1 MGFLLALGVLLLIGA
16 IPLSLDAKYGENGPL
31 IQFGLGPVSY
41 TLYPRSKR
49 EEKKPKKAEKNQPP
63 QETPRASQTKPP
75 QPPQPSQQA
84 PQKTEKGGSVTD
96 FLPLI
101 KVLLG
106 FLKGL
111 RRKLRVKHLELKL
124 VLAHGDPCDL
134 AVNYGRTWALI
145 GSLMPQLEQ
154 VFVIQKQD
162 VDVQCDFTAEK
173 TTIYA
178 RAKLSIPLYR
188 LLGLTGKYGFQA
200 LREYFTLRNK
210 GKGRA

>member
-1 MGFLLALGVLLLIGA
+1 MGFLLVLGVLLLIGA

-63 QETPRASQTKPP
+63 QETPRASQTK
-75 QPPQPSQQA
+75 PPQPSQQA

>member
-1 MGFLLALGVLLLIGA
+1 MGFLLVLGVLLLIGA

-41 TLYPRSKR
+41 ILYPRPKR
-49 EEKKPKKAEKNQPP
+49 EEKKPKKAGKTQPSQVP
-63 QETPRASQTKPP
+63 LGTSQTK
-75 QPPQPSQQA
+75 PPQPSQQA

-124 VLAHGDPCDL
+124 VLADSDPCDL

-154 VFVIQKQD
+154 VFAIQKQD

-188 LLGLTGKYGFQA
+188 LLGLVGKYGFQA
-200 LREYFTLRNK
+200 LKEYFTLRNK

>member
-1 MGFLLALGVLLLIGA
+1 MGFLLVLGVLLLIGA

-41 TLYPRSKR
+41 TLYPRPKR
-49 EEKKPKKAEKNQPP
+49 EEKKPKKAGKTQPSQVP
-63 QETPRASQTKPP
+63 LGTSQTK
-75 QPPQPSQQA
+75 PPQPSQQA
-84 PQKTEKGGSVTD
+84 PQKTEKGGNLTD

-124 VLAHGDPCDL
+124 VLADGDPCDL

-145 GSLMPQLEQ
+145 GNLMPQLEQ

-188 LLGLTGKYGFQA
+188 LLGLVGKYGFQA
-200 LREYFTLRNK
+200 LKEYFTLRNK

>member
-1 MGFLLALGVLLLIGA
+1 MGFLFVLGVLLLIGA

-41 TLYPRSKR
+41 TLYPRPKL
-49 EEKKPKKAEKNQPP
+49 EEKKPKKAEKNQPS
-63 QETPRASQTKPP
+63 QETPWASQTKPP
-75 QPPQPSQQA
+75 KQSQQA

-124 VLAHGDPCDL
+124 VLADSDPCDL

-188 LLGLTGKYGFQA
+188 LLGLVGKYGFQA

>member
-1 MGFLLALGVLLLIGA
+1 MGFLFVLGVLLLIGA

-41 TLYPRSKR
+41 TLYPRPKL
-49 EEKKPKKAEKNQPP
+49 EEKKPKKAEKNQPS
-63 QETPRASQTKPP
+63 QETPWASQTKPP
-75 QPPQPSQQA
+75 KQSQQA

-145 GSLMPQLEQ
+145 GSLIPQLEQ
-154 VFVIQKQD
+154 IFVIQKQD

>member
-1 MGFLLALGVLLLIGA
+1 MGFLFVLGVLLLIGA

-41 TLYPRSKR
+41 TLYPRPKL
-49 EEKKPKKAEKNQPP
+49 EEKKPKKAEKNQPS
-63 QETPRASQTKPP
+63 QETPWASQTKPP
-75 QPPQPSQQA
+75 KQSQQA

-124 VLAHGDPCDL
+124 VLADSDPCDL

-154 VFVIQKQD
+154 LFVIQKQD

-188 LLGLTGKYGFQA
+188 LLGLVGKYGFQA